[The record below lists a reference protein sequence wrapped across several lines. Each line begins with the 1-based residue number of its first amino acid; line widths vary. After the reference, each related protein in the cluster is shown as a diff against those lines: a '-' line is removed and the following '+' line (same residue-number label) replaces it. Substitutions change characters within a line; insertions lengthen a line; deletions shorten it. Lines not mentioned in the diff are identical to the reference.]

1 MNYPQVVA
9 IVVAGGR
16 GHRMGR
22 EMPKQYLP
30 LDGRPILWHTLSRI
44 ERSRLISSIIL
55 VLRSEDREYCQRQ
68 VLDGY
73 GFSKIRQLV
82 HGRGERHESVYA
94 GLRATVAQDEI
105 VVVHDAVRPF
115 VSQELL
121 QRVIDGALEHG
132 AAIAGVEVAE
142 TIKKVADGR
151 VQETPER
158 GGLRQ
163 IQTPQAFR
171 RPLLL
176 RAHQGRP
183 PALVATDDAVL
194 VEALG
199 HEVRVVEGEPGNIK
213 ITTPSDL
220 AWAEWLVE
228 QEEGKSM
235 QTRRMRVGQGVD
247 VHAFAEGR
255 KLVLGGLAIPFAR
268 GLAGHSDADVLTH
281 AIIDAL
287 LGATGGGDIGR
298 LFPDSDLRYKD
309 ISSLVLLGEVR
320 DSLAEKGATILNID
334 AVIMAQKPKLA
345 PHLDSMA
352 NQLATVLELAPDN
365 ISLKATTTEKLGF
378 VGREEGIMAQAVALV
393 EI

>member
-1 MNYPQVVA
+1 
-9 IVVAGGR
+9 
-16 GHRMGR
+16 
-22 EMPKQYLP
+22 
-30 LDGRPILWHTLSRI
+30 
-44 ERSRLISSIIL
+44 
-55 VLRSEDREYCQRQ
+55 
-68 VLDGY
+68 
-73 GFSKIRQLV
+73 
-82 HGRGERHESVYA
+82 
-94 GLRATVAQDEI
+94 
-105 VVVHDAVRPF
+105 
-115 VSQELL
+115 
-121 QRVIDGALEHG
+121 
-132 AAIAGVEVAE
+132 
-142 TIKKVADGR
+142 
-151 VQETPER
+151 
-158 GGLRQ
+158 
-163 IQTPQAFR
+163 
-171 RPLLL
+171 
-176 RAHQGRP
+176 
-183 PALVATDDAVL
+183 
-194 VEALG
+194 
-199 HEVRVVEGEPGNIK
+199 
-213 ITTPSDL
+213 
-220 AWAEWLVE
+220 
-228 QEEGKSM
+228 M

-352 NQLATVLELAPDN
+352 NQLATVLELAPDY